1 MVKLIVSEEVSHF
14 LSESDAIKSKIEGL
28 RADDTTDSMEIA
40 DAIISLH
47 AAYTSSM
54 TVKYLDPK
62 TEIRVHLLLPFH
74 IVLHSSSHSLSCFA
88 SHRSPQSLSP
98 RLPHRVR
105 RWSPLSPS
113 ASYPSI
119 PSLSEDLP
127 PTSLFFL
134 PEQQFAQF
142 TAQLTHV
149 VSLLTRVSTSLHKPD
164 SSLHSIVQVSSCS
177 LHSP

>member
-1 MVKLIVSEEVSHF
+1 MKLIVSEEVSHF
-14 LSESDAIKSKIEGL
+14 LSESDAIKSRIEGL
-28 RADDTTDSMEIA
+28 HVDDTTDSMEIA

-62 TEIRVHLLLPFH
+62 TEIRVPLLLLFH
-74 IVLHSSSHSLSCFA
+74 LVLHSSSHPLSRLA
-88 SHRSPQSLSP
+88 SRRSPQSLSP
-98 RLPHRVR
+98 RLPRRVR
-105 RWSPLSPS
+105 RSSLLSPS
-113 ASYPSI
+113 ANYPSI

-127 PTSLFFL
+127 PTSLFSL

-142 TAQLTHV
+142 TSQLTHV
-149 VSLLTRVSTSLHKPD
+149 VSLLTRVSTSLHTSD
-164 SSLHSIVQVSSCS
+164 SSLHSTVQVSPRS